1 MSKIFSLART
11 MGDFWL
17 LLCLAVISYF
27 STRIV
32 YEQGKKR
39 EVKAYWSLKLLEY
52 LKIAIPSGRT

>member
-27 STRIV
+27 STCIV

-52 LKIAIPSGRT
+52 LKTAIPSGRT